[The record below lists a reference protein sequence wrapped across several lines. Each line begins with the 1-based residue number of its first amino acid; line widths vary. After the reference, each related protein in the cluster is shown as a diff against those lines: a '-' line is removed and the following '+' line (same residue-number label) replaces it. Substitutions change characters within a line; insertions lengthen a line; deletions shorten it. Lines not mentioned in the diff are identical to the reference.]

1 MTRPTLPVALRLLAI
16 GAVLLVL
23 SAAFAMA
30 AGWLPPHRLA
40 PDAIVDALEAHDGQH
55 PGFRR
60 AHAKGLCIKGSF
72 LSNGSGALLS
82 KAGIFAR
89 SDSPVI
95 GRFSTG
101 GGQPYAPDGRLAFR
115 SLALS
120 LTQANGEQWRMAL
133 DDTPMFLV
141 ATPQAFVDFQRATT
155 PDPKTRKPDP
165 ARVGAFMAE
174 HPETRAFLK
183 WQQDTP
189 LSTSFANETYYS
201 INAFRFI
208 EDAGK
213 ARIVRWSFEPETPF
227 EAIDKATLAARP
239 ANFLFDD
246 VIARLARNPLRW
258 HLIVTIAEPGDPTD
272 DATKVWPADR
282 RRIDVGTLVI
292 DRALAEENGD
302 CRDITFDPLILPS
315 GIAPSGDPLLAA
327 RSGAY
332 ASSLTRRDGEHGQ
345 PSALAGDPQVG
356 RPLP

>member
-1 MTRPTLPVALRLLAI
+1 
-16 GAVLLVL
+16 
-23 SAAFAMA
+23 
-30 AGWLPPHRLA
+30 
-40 PDAIVDALEAHDGQH
+40 
-55 PGFRR
+55 
-60 AHAKGLCIKGSF
+60 
-72 LSNGSGALLS
+72 LLS

-120 LTQANGEQWRMAL
+120 VAQANGEQWRMAL

-141 ATPQAFVDFQRATT
+141 ATPQAFVDFQRATA
-155 PDPKTRKPDP
+155 PDPRTGKPDR
-165 ARVGAFMAE
+165 ARAEAFLAQ

-189 LSTSFANETYYS
+189 LSLSFANETFYS

-208 EDAGK
+208 DDAGK
-213 ARIVRWSFEPETPF
+213 TWIVRWSFEPTTPF
-227 EAIDKATLAARP
+227 EAIDKATLGARP
-239 ANFLFDD
+239 PNFLFDD
-246 VIARLARNPLRW
+246 VIARLAHGPLRW
-258 HLIVTIAEPGDPTD
+258 HLIVTVAEPGDAVD

-302 CRDITFDPLILPS
+302 CRNITFDPLILPS
-315 GIAPSGDPLLAA
+315 GIAPSDDPLLAA

-332 ASSLTRRDGEHGQ
+332 ASSLARRDGEHGQ
-345 PSALAGDPQVG
+345 PSALANDPQAW
-356 RPLP
+356 RALP

>member
-1 MTRPTLPVALRLLAI
+1 MRPTRPILLRLAAI
-16 GAVLLVL
+16 GGVLLLL

-30 AGWLPPHRLA
+30 AGWLPPHRLG
-40 PDAIVDALEAHDGQH
+40 PDAIVDALEAHDGRH

-60 AHAKGLCIKGSF
+60 AHAKGLCIGGSF
-72 LSNGSGALLS
+72 LSNGNGAMLS
-82 KAGIFAR
+82 KAGIFAK

-141 ATPQAFVDFQRATT
+141 ATPQAFVDFQRATA
-155 PDPKTRKPDP
+155 PDPRTGKPDP
-165 ARVGAFMAE
+165 ARVGAFLAQ
-174 HPETRAFLK
+174 HPETRAFLR

-189 LSTSFANETYYS
+189 LSTSFANDTYYS

-208 EDAGK
+208 DDAGTTW
-213 ARIVRWSFEPETPF
+213 IVRWSLEPETPF
-227 EAIDKATLAARP
+227 EAIDKATLGARP

-246 VIARLARNPLRW
+246 VIARLAHGPLRW
-258 HLIVTIAEPGDPTD
+258 HLIVTIAEPGDATD

-282 RRIDVGTLVI
+282 RRIDVGALVI
-292 DRALAEENGD
+292 DHALAEENGD

-315 GIAPSGDPLLAA
+315 GIASSNDPLLAA

-332 ASSLTRRDGEHGQ
+332 ASSLARRDGEHGQ
-345 PSALAGDPQVG
+345 PSALANDPQA
-356 RPLP
+356 RRALP